1 MKKFTILQLLLTI
14 CLLADITLTLEQ
26 EKNWQIQSALAKEVD
41 YTPLGEYMISVK
53 TPPNLLYTISL
64 PYEAQVV
71 KLNKVTYDRVKEDDV
86 LATLSASE
94 WIEAQKNAIANSI
107 ELIHDQNEAKRKS
120 QLCEEDIIAKKEC
133 ITADSKVKADMI
145 KLSASKT
152 LLRAYGAN
160 DDMLE
165 AILKKSDIFANID
178 LVSNIEGTILEV
190 NIQTGKSISAQSA
203 IFVIKKDGQNWIES
217 DLPQEIAQ
225 KLKPAQEVILKVD
238 TKDIKMRVLHVA
250 PVINRHNQTRTL
262 RFAISKEDNMPA
274 GLRTKGRLFIKE
286 KAFAVDKKAIVQE
299 GSTNLIFL
307 KEGLTYKVKEVYT
320 ISEDK
325 DKCYLRYDPKLIN
338 AHIVTKSTGIL
349 QNMLQKG
356 E

>member
-1 MKKFTILQLLLTI
+1 MKKFTILQLLPSL

-26 EKNWQIQSALAKEVD
+26 EKNWQIQTALIKEVD
-41 YTPLGEYMISVK
+41 YTPLGEYMINIK
-53 TPPNLLYTISL
+53 TPPNLLHTVSL

-71 KLNKVTYDRVKEDDV
+71 KLDKVAYERVKKGDV

-94 WIEAQKNAIANSI
+94 WIEAQKNAIADSI

-120 QLCEEDIIAKKEC
+120 RLCEDDVIAKKEC
-133 ITADSKVKADMI
+133 IAADSKVKADMI

-152 LLRAYGAN
+152 LLKAYGAN
-160 DDMLE
+160 DDMLK
-165 AILKKSDIFANID
+165 AILRESAIFANID
-178 LVSNIEGTILEV
+178 LVSNVEGTILDV

-225 KLKPAQEVILKVD
+225 RLKPAQEVVLNID
-238 TKDIKMRVLHVA
+238 AKDIKMQVLHVA
-250 PVINRHNQTRTL
+250 PTINNHNQTRTL
-262 RFAISKEDNMPA
+262 RFSVSKEDNMPA
-274 GLRTKGRLFIKE
+274 GLRTEGRLSIKE
-286 KAFAVDKKAIVQE
+286 KAFALDKKALVQE
-299 GSTNLIFL
+299 GSTNLIFI
-307 KEGLTYKVKEVYT
+307 KEASTYVAREVDT

-325 DKCYLRYDPKLIN
+325 HNFYLRYDPKLIN
-338 AHIVTKSTGIL
+338 AAIVTKSTGIL
-349 QNMLQKG
+349 QNMLQRD